1 MSMFSLWA
9 RRTLAN
15 PDTKKNLT
23 TTCVKYSSGALINEV
38 SESGR
43 GTQVQFIPTDN
54 PAVMNL
60 TALPVM
66 SSHSAEKNRSLS
78 PG

>member
-1 MSMFSLWA
+1 MSMFSRWA
-9 RRTLAN
+9 CRTLAN

-23 TTCVKYSSGALINEV
+23 PACVKYSSGALINEV

-43 GTQVQFIPTDN
+43 GNQDAFIPRGN

-66 SSHSAEKNRSLS
+66 
-78 PG
+78 